1 MASDV
6 PRYSHIPKHSSH
18 LVVVQSADPGHQQGG
33 ARQRK
38 STTSNNTNTSTIRAQ
53 APSFR
58 YMQNCAGGGYFS
70 GRLARGFGAS
80 SCDVSEGNVR
90 QWRSKH
96 QVRPSGTCSFALA
109 EATFL
114 DAWEGVR
121 SQFLY
126 VLEGNVR
133 QWRRPTKHQVCPS
146 AIPAAG
152 AWVHARTMTNMK
164 LPTAA
169 TTATMLHT
177 DSSDSARHD
186 VVTEWACVFVDG
198 HCLGWVTGVQNRPTE
213 AGTVQN
219 APRTHSC
226 LLFAQPLS
234 KFHAELLLKLIYAVA
249 PAALSQW
256 RQALVRYLSICW
268 DYYSQCMEK

>member
-1 MASDV
+1 MYHGILTCPSILPICGHTIRR
-6 PRYSHIPKHSSH
+6 PRP
-18 LVVVQSADPGHQQGG
+18 SARGSAPEEKYHQQHHH
-33 ARQRK
+33 
-38 STTSNNTNTSTIRAQ
+38 TNTSTIRAQ

-58 YMQNCAGGGYFS
+58 YMQICAGGGYFS

-96 QVRPSGTCSFALA
+96 QVRPSGTCSFALVGGGY
-109 EATFL
+109 FFGRL
-114 DAWEGVR
+114 GRVR
-121 SQFLY
+121 SQFLH

-146 AIPAAG
+146 VIPAAG

-226 LLFAQPLS
+226 LLFAQPPS

-268 DYYSQCMEK
+268 DYYSQYMEK

>member
-1 MASDV
+1 MYHGILTCPSILPICGCRFVLAEATFLGAWQEALE
-6 PRYSHIPKHSSH
+6 
-18 LVVVQSADPGHQQGG
+18 LVLVTFQKATLGSGDPSTKSVLQGH
-33 ARQRK
+33 
-38 STTSNNTNTSTIRAQ
+38 
-53 APSFR
+53 
-58 YMQNCAGGGYFS
+58 
-70 GRLARGFGAS
+70 
-80 SCDVSEGNVR
+80 V
-90 QWRSKH
+90 
-96 QVRPSGTCSFALA
+96 A

-121 SQFLY
+121 SQLLH

-177 DSSDSARHD
+177 DSSDSARHN

-198 HCLGWVTGVQNRPTE
+198 HRLGWVTGVQNRPTE

-234 KFHAELLLKLIYAVA
+234 EFHVELLLKLIYAVA

-256 RQALVRYLSICW
+256 RQALVRYLSIYLSVCLSI
-268 DYYSQCMEK
+268 YLSICLSVYL